1 LEKQQ
6 MKTVDGFCGTNYAAK
21 LLGLS
26 VGTVQGLVESNK
38 LLAWKTQGGHRRISL
53 QSILDYQEAHSIT
66 PVVLPHN
73 AGRLHVMVV
82 EDDINTQKMYQA
94 YFERWALPLDIVVY
108 PSAIEALL
116 DLPALNPL
124 VLLTDLHMADMDGF
138 KFIKT
143 IREHKLFSELPIIA
157 LTGLTSEAIQKEG
170 GLNKDVLIL
179 KKPIDMEWLR
189 GFLEGVVTLKT
200 FQSK

>member
-1 LEKQQ
+1 
-6 MKTVDGFCGTNYAAK
+6 MKAVDGFCGTSYAAK

-26 VGTVQGLVESNK
+26 VGTVQSLVESNE
-38 LLAWKTQGGHRRISL
+38 LMAWKTQGGHRRISL
-53 QSILDYQEAHSIT
+53 QSLLDYQEAHHST
-66 PVVLPHN
+66 PIVLPHH

-94 YFERWALPLDIVVY
+94 HFERWALPLDIVVY
-108 PSAIEALL
+108 SSAIEALL
-116 DLPALNPL
+116 DLPVLNPL
-124 VLLTDLHMADMDGF
+124 ILLTDLHMSEMNGF

-157 LTGLTSEAIQKEG
+157 LTGLTNEAIEKEG
-170 GLNKDVLIL
+170 GLAKDVLIF

-189 GFLEGVVTLKT
+189 GFLEGVVTLKAV
-200 FQSK
+200 QVK